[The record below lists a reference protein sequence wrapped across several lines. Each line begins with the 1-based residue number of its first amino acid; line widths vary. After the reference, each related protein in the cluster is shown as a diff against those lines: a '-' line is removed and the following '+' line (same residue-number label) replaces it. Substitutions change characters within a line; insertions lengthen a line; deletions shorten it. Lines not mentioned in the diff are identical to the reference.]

1 MITLAKRKG
10 IWRRRKWLTMW
21 HVTAW
26 PKWDEGKEVAI
37 RFGSM
42 GIGRNLDK
50 SSPSKAVEKKVQ

>member
-1 MITLAKRKG
+1 
-10 IWRRRKWLTMW
+10 MW

-50 SSPSKAVEKKVQ
+50 SSPSKAVEKKVQQEEDEERKER